1 MSVAG
6 ALPGIIT
13 CYRRVLVY
21 GCCQQAGLPAPECGQ
36 TDGKDVPDVLVESAD
51 ELERLFLLLL
61 ALGHVENIAVF
72 DQITQRDSLE
82 KLVDLF
88 AQTVPQ

>member
-1 MSVAG
+1 VSVAG
-6 ALPGIIT
+6 ALPGIIP

-21 GCCQQAGLPAPECGQ
+21 GSGQQGRSPAPECGQ
-36 TDGKDVPDVLVESAD
+36 TDGKDVPKVLVKSAD
-51 ELERLFLLLL
+51 ELERLFLFLL

-72 DQITQRDSLE
+72 NEITQRDSLE

-88 AQTVPQ
+88 AQAVPQ